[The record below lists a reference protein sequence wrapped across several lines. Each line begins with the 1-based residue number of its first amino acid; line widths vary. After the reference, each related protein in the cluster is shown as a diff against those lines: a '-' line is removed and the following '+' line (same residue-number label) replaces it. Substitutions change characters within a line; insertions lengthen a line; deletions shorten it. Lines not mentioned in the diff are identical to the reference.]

1 MSGITALPPAST
13 PPDDGGCYYVCNAF
27 EWVAT
32 TMEKGAPCWFSK
44 KHERTR
50 GTWERGT
57 FKLAWFYDGVIA
69 DVVTEEGNTIGLLL
83 DLGDRLITPEDY
95 DTLEQWEA
103 RQR

>member
-1 MSGITALPPAST
+1 VSGITALPPAST

-95 DTLEQWEA
+95 ATLEQWEA